1 MYFQNCH
8 IIMIYNGPGGLFG
21 GLLGVNSRTMNRMPI
36 AGIGVNSNDII
47 KMPIGVDPGVSKR
60 DPACPS

>member
-1 MYFQNCH
+1 
-8 IIMIYNGPGGLFG
+8 MIYNGPGGLFG

-36 AGIGVNSNDII
+36 AGIGVNSSDII
-47 KMPIGVDPGVSKR
+47 NMPIGVDPGVSKR